1 MKPPTTSADNGAAW
15 EEAYQR
21 FETTREEIDKFRRR
35 LSSFGVNGW
44 PRDAKIVELFCGR
57 GNGLRAWKTF
67 GFTDLTGI
75 DLSSRLV
82 ELVDP
87 AFKKIVADARAIPL
101 PDDSVDVISIHGGLH
116 HLLKL
121 PDDLR
126 AVLLECRRVLKD
138 GGRLLIVEPW
148 LTPFLRFV
156 HWCCR
161 RWFLRAFW
169 PRLDALA
176 TMIELEADTYFNWLR
191 QLDVV
196 VGVLREIFPPETV
209 RVSFGKLSYLA
220 RCKRSGRAGSPER
233 RGDD

>member
-1 MKPPTTSADNGAAW
+1 MKPSTTPAENGAAW

-21 FETTREEIDKFRRR
+21 FETPAEEIDKFRRR
-35 LSSFGVNGW
+35 LSAFGVKGW

-67 GFTDLTGI
+67 GFADLTGI
-75 DLSSRLV
+75 DLSSSLV
-82 ELVDP
+82 GQVDP
-87 AFKKIVADARAIPL
+87 GFNTIVADARSIPL

-116 HLLKL
+116 HLFKL
-121 PDDLR
+121 PEDLR
-126 AVLLECRRVLKD
+126 AVLLECRRVLKA

-161 RWFLRAFW
+161 RRFLRALR

-191 QLDVV
+191 QPDVV
-196 VGVLREIFPPETV
+196 LGVLREIVPPDIV
-209 RVSFGKLSYLA
+209 RISFGKLSYLA
-220 RCKRSGRAGSPER
+220 RRGNPGRAGSPVQ
-233 RGDD
+233 